1 MEIYTDGAYKPSTN
15 QGGWAFVVY
24 ENDKIVYKDFGGVL
38 YTTNNK
44 MELIAIIKAVL
55 YIKDKPATIYT
66 DSNYIIGCITKGWT
80 IKANI
85 ELWKRFNQLDIS
97 NISFKW
103 IKGHST
109 NEGNNVADRLAVRG
123 SELIL

>member
-1 MEIYTDGAYKPSTN
+1 MEVYTDGAYKPSTD
-15 QGGWAFVVY
+15 QGGWAYIVY

-38 YTTNNK
+38 HTTNNK
-44 MELIAIIKAVL
+44 MELVAIIEAVK
-55 YIKDKPATIYT
+55 YIKDKTATIYT

-85 ELWKRFNQLDIS
+85 ELWKKFNKLDIS
-97 NISFKW
+97 NITFEW
-103 IKGHST
+103 VKGHS
-109 NEGNNVADRLAVRG
+109 NCIRNNIADKFAVRG